1 MAVCRV
7 CWKYIELTPDRVNM
21 VEGRAFYQCQLC
33 GGAFLIRWEDAKAL
47 NASALVMSDAST
59 TAIDCTS
66 MRPPGVRYR
75 LPATVERST

>member
-1 MAVCRV
+1 VPQGERRFNRPVSQWPIMAVCRV

-47 NASALVMSDAST
+47 RDRQT
-59 TAIDCTS
+59 
-66 MRPPGVRYR
+66 
-75 LPATVERST
+75 PAT

>member
-47 NASALVMSDAST
+47 RDRKSST
-59 TAIDCTS
+59 
-66 MRPPGVRYR
+66 P
-75 LPATVERST
+75 